1 MISIKDHLETE
12 TEKHLLATD
21 AGDRIVT
28 ASYDFTSS
36 VNEPATG
43 KKLYRV
49 EFDLKGSL
57 ENKELTTGLK
67 KSRTKS
73 EFEQMYSSADD
84 GNHQSKNKNKSL
96 KKKGNGKKMK

>member
-12 TEKHLLATD
+12 TERNLLATD
-21 AGDRIVT
+21 VGDRIVT
-28 ASYDFTSS
+28 ASYDFASS
-36 VNEPATG
+36 VNEPQTG

-57 ENKELTTGLK
+57 ENKELTMAIK

-73 EFEQMYSSADD
+73 EFEQIYSSADD